1 MVLQVVCIFVSG
13 HLSLLKDV
21 NWAIQQILPSNANKV
36 LCLFEVHLITR
47 ITRGTASGLEGQTY
61 GKQLNLASKVK
72 NSKNV
77 VNKT

>member
-1 MVLQVVCIFVSG
+1 MCLKSK
-13 HLSLLKDV
+13 LLLGIDYV
-21 NWAIQQILPSNANKV
+21 IGAIQQILVPSNANKV

-72 NSKNV
+72 KSKNV